1 MVLDRLGGFRIP
13 GRNRYVARLRVVQR
27 RELPDAS
34 PADCIHHT
42 FTEAA
47 VQVADQLRV
56 GLGQLPERT
65 MEELDSRDTRTRCRI
80 RHLTGRA
87 GFQRRLEPEL
97 AQLRLERTHTALAA
111 RPAAGVGAPFTPD
124 AGGVG
129 RLRADV
135 LGERSEQTGEQR
147 VGRRVEAEAR
157 RSRGEE
163 VQMLRASDGP
173 AVYRF
178 HVDQAGVPQAI
189 QVEADRVG
197 MKAEAIGEILCRHRC
212 GRARQLFVHGVPGLV
227 AQRLEHCELVH
238 DLTVAA
244 RGHIFK
250 TEAVF
255 IRMQRDPM
263 SALDTPDPDDPGAP
277 VHAPVAGP
285 PPGVDDVRRILE
297 GVIDPELHASIV
309 DLGMVD
315 DVTVDGG
322 GGVRVT
328 VALTTAGCPLRAQI
342 KRDVESKV
350 RGLRGVR
357 DVKVEYGEMTQEQ
370 KTAAMQR
377 ARFNARENAAPT
389 EVAST
394 TRVLAIASGKG
405 GVGKSSVTVNLAV
418 ALAARGLRVGVLDA
432 DIWGFSVPR
441 MLGVDGRLGG
451 ADGKIAPHSIT
462 VPAGVGATGEIRV
475 VSMGF
480 LVDDEG
486 TALMW
491 RGLILTKA
499 LEQFLTDVRWGEL
512 DYLLIDMPPGTGDIQ
527 MGLARMLP
535 QAEMLVVTTPAV
547 AAQKVAVR
555 VADMARRSY
564 MKVVGVVEN
573 MSEFVAPDGS
583 RHAIFGS
590 GGGAQLAAEIDA
602 PLVARIPIEAAVG
615 AGGDTGS
622 PVALAD
628 PASAAGAAFHELAE
642 RVATDLLPPI
652 EMSSCT
658 ARMLDLVENVGGSA
672 T

>member
-1 MVLDRLGGFRIP
+1 
-13 GRNRYVARLRVVQR
+13 
-27 RELPDAS
+27 
-34 PADCIHHT
+34 
-42 FTEAA
+42 
-47 VQVADQLRV
+47 
-56 GLGQLPERT
+56 
-65 MEELDSRDTRTRCRI
+65 
-80 RHLTGRA
+80 
-87 GFQRRLEPEL
+87 
-97 AQLRLERTHTALAA
+97 
-111 RPAAGVGAPFTPD
+111 
-124 AGGVG
+124 
-129 RLRADV
+129 
-135 LGERSEQTGEQR
+135 
-147 VGRRVEAEAR
+147 
-157 RSRGEE
+157 
-163 VQMLRASDGP
+163 
-173 AVYRF
+173 
-178 HVDQAGVPQAI
+178 
-189 QVEADRVG
+189 
-197 MKAEAIGEILCRHRC
+197 
-212 GRARQLFVHGVPGLV
+212 
-227 AQRLEHCELVH
+227 
-238 DLTVAA
+238 
-244 RGHIFK
+244 
-250 TEAVF
+250 
-255 IRMQRDPM
+255 M

-285 PPGVDDVRRILE
+285 PPRVDDVRRILE

-315 DVTVDGG
+315 DVTVDDDGR
-322 GGVRVT
+322 VQVT

-370 KTAAMQR
+370 KSAAMQR

-394 TRVLAIASGKG
+394 TRVHAIASGKG

-418 ALAARGLRVGVLDA
+418 ALASRGLVVGVLDA

-441 MLGVDGRLGG
+441 MLGVEGRLGG
-451 ADGKIAPHSIT
+451 ADGKIAPHSIAI
-462 VPAGVGATGEIRV
+462 PHLEGAGANGPDGEIKV

-499 LEQFLTDVRWGEL
+499 LEQFLTDVRWGDL

-555 VADMARRSY
+555 VADMAHRSF
-564 MKVVGVVEN
+564 MKVAGVVEN

-590 GGGAQLAAEIDA
+590 GGGDALAAEIEA
-602 PLVARIPIEAAVG
+602 PLVARIPIEPAVG
-615 AGGDTGS
+615 TGGDTGM
-622 PVALAD
+622 PIALTA
-628 PASAAGAAFHELAE
+628 PGSAAGAAFHELAA

-658 ARMLDLVENVGGSA
+658 ARMLDLVEKVGRPA